1 MASRRRVLREAV
13 TKVLFQV
20 DFRPDDFQEILD
32 EIVGRV
38 TESNLKREIE
48 RYSKNIWQNRER
60 IDKII
65 SNHLLNWEFDR
76 ISYIER
82 SILRLG
88 TYELVYEQNIP
99 IEVTLDE
106 MIEIAKK
113 YGAEESGRFVNGV
126 LDKIAK
132 TLIKK
137 ETIEREEFERL
148 VK

>member
-1 MASRRRVLREAV
+1 LASRRRVLREAV

-132 TLIKK
+132 TEVSK
-137 ETIEREEFERL
+137 EKYEI
-148 VK
+148 

>member
-132 TLIKK
+132 TEVSK
-137 ETIEREEFERL
+137 EKYEI
-148 VK
+148 